1 MGQDVTKYTYRIRWS
16 EEDGE
21 YLATVA
27 EFPSLSWL
35 EENQADAFE
44 GIVNLVRDVVEDMGA
59 DGEKVPTPFSM
70 REYSRSVRLRIPPE
84 QHRELTVRAAEE
96 GVSLNRLLCSLISRP
111 AGTVADPA
119 KSDLA
124 DTVAEDRA
132 PTLRNGPTRSITV
145 LTEAP
150 SSRNG
155 LKLVASNENTVKHA
169 SETGRLEPSNGYD
182 EWPEEM

>member
-1 MGQDVTKYTYRIRWS
+1 MRSTRRLGKGTPASISRMIRARERNTKSSKLCRQLTDFKMESSTMGQDVTKYTYRVRWS

-44 GIVNLVRDVVEDMGA
+44 GIVNLVRDVVEDMEA

-70 REYSRSVRLRIPPE
+70 REYSGSVRLRIPPE

-111 AGTVADPA
+111 TGITAGSA

-132 PTLRNGPTRSITV
+132 PTLRNRPT
-145 LTEAP
+145 
-150 SSRNG
+150 
-155 LKLVASNENTVKHA
+155 
-169 SETGRLEPSNGYD
+169 
-182 EWPEEM
+182 